1 VKVVVVRYLGGG
13 SLWNWQKGGRE
24 VRGELLVNREL
35 TLRGEGLGC
44 FVIE

>member
-1 VKVVVVRYLGGG
+1 MKFLVVRFLRGG
-13 SLWNWQKGGRE
+13 SLWNWQKGGRS
-24 VRGELLVNREL
+24 GANLLVKREL